1 MSGARSSG
9 VICFSVLLAFFYTS
23 CWGILS
29 CDEEAC
35 ASNGPTRRL
44 RSYQRLALEVK
55 EVVSIKPLKPLAQ
68 KDCLRTNTVLRVTT
82 AKKPEPLLRRLL
94 RKQCEGAVFVSQYK
108 AFWVDFFCSKLDY
121 AKRKERLERRL
132 KVMAQDVK
140 KGIFSKNSYF
150 DFSKETYETLH
161 NVTQNINRTWMLLNE
176 EEEQRVGLYRHELMC
191 AKAEAHQVCAFLG
204 GLGEKTVL

>member
-23 CWGILS
+23 CWGILN
-29 CDEEAC
+29 DEEEAC

-55 EVVSIKPLKPLAQ
+55 EVVSTKPLKPLVQ
-68 KDCLRTNTVLRVTT
+68 KDLLKTDKSLSAPAV
-82 AKKPEPLLRRLL
+82 KKAEPFLKRLL

-121 AKRKERLERRL
+121 EKHKSILEARL
-132 KVMAQDVK
+132 KVMAKDVK
-140 KGIFSKNSYF
+140 EGIFSKDSFF
-150 DFSKETYETLH
+150 DFSKEAYETLH
-161 NVTQNINRTWMLLNE
+161 DVTQNINYTWVLLHE
-176 EEEQRVGLYRHELMC
+176 EEEQRRGLYRHELMC